1 MKIRLVVLTVLL
13 ASYPSFAQKTEND
26 TLNQMEEVVIEG
38 NTKTFIYKNGNV
50 KIDIANSI
58 HKTVS
63 NTLDLLSR
71 LPKIQISPDREKITV
86 IGKGTPLVYIDN
98 QKVEMNDLNALSVE
112 DIKTI
117 EIIDNP
123 SSKYEAEGR
132 SVILITRKRNKKEG
146 YQLTFLETAAF
157 KKNSIIMSD

>member
-1 MKIRLVVLTVLL
+1 
-13 ASYPSFAQKTEND
+13 
-26 TLNQMEEVVIEG
+26 MEEVVIEG

-86 IGKGTPLVYIDN
+86 IGKGNAISVYR
-98 QKVEMNDLNALSVE
+98 QSES
-112 DIKTI
+112 
-117 EIIDNP
+117 
-123 SSKYEAEGR
+123 
-132 SVILITRKRNKKEG
+132 
-146 YQLTFLETAAF
+146 
-157 KKNSIIMSD
+157 